1 MSKPKSLKS
10 NKDYSFNTT
19 NKKYVF
25 HTEKIVGKNYV
36 LDSSKVDTILKLY
49 SDFDKNPSTCGE
61 IAQRVST
68 PKKVIEF
75 VLKSLGITHAS
86 LPFSDEKVKEKSEK
100 ELIDEVLL
108 EKRASVEQKLER
120 IDWKKTVDDAESW
133 RLFQHNYGDYFD
145 NLVKYWQPKK
155 YEPVKLQTK
164 KSSNKELVVGC
175 SDWHFGLIANERYLY
190 NQKEWNIEATQTAVS
205 DYAQQIVTHLQER
218 NHPYK
223 RITLAFGGDLI
234 HGLDGFTDKGTRLE
248 AHPIKEDQLE
258 QAFDCTLQFI
268 KTLLSVCENIR
279 VVSVPGN
286 HSSFGDY
293 FLMKMLSIYF
303 KDEKRISFEITSK
316 RFITFDCFDS
326 LFLLDHGYAPTTKN
340 RLPSPGTARENYINN
355 IFLSKP
361 EKLNGYKHFYYLSC
375 DQHHMESGE
384 MTNAEH
390 YMFSTLVG
398 GCRHADNSGYKS
410 RPRQSAL
417 VVDERGVKEFL
428 HFYFD

>member
-1 MSKPKSLKS
+1 MSKSKSLKS
-10 NKDYSFNTT
+10 TKDYSFNNV

-25 HTEKIVGKNYV
+25 HTEKLVGKNYV

-49 SDFDKNPSTCGE
+49 SDFDKNAFTCGE

-68 PKKVIEF
+68 PKKVVEF
-75 VLKSLGITHAS
+75 VIKALGVTHSS
-86 LPFSDEKVKEKSEK
+86 LPFSDEKIKEKKEN
-100 ELIDEVLL
+100 ELIDEILL

-133 RLFQHNYGDYFD
+133 RLFQHNYGEYLD
-145 NLVKYWQPKK
+145 NLAKTWQPKK
-155 YEPVKLQTK
+155 YEPIKLSIQ
-164 KSSNKELVVGC
+164 KSGDKELVVGC

-190 NQKEWNIEATQTAVS
+190 NQKEWNIEHTQKAVK
-205 DYAQQIVTHLQER
+205 DYAQQIITHLKER
-218 NHPYK
+218 NNPYK
-223 RITLAFGGDLI
+223 RITLAFGGDII
-234 HGLDGFTDKGTRLE
+234 HGLDGFTDKGTKLE

-258 QAFDCTLQFI
+258 QAFDCTLHFI
-268 KTLLSVCENIR
+268 QTLLSVCYNIR

-326 LFLLDHGYAPTTKN
+326 LFLLDHGYAPTAKS
-340 RLPSPGTARENYINN
+340 RLPSPGTGRENYINN

-375 DQHHMESGE
+375 DQHHMEAGE
-384 MTNAEH
+384 LTNAEH

-417 VVDERGVKEFL
+417 VVDEKGVKEFL